1 MRIWLKS
8 ILNILNMQT
17 YVIIDP
23 SLQTIYIRFTVVE
36 SALTCSNNYMKI
48 GNNRRSYFFF
58 GEINKSLN
66 HYKEMNIKINS
77 KNSLNI
83 FRY

>member
-23 SLQTIYIRFTVVE
+23 SLQTINIRYIVLE
-36 SALTCSNNYMKI
+36 SALTCFNNYMKI
-48 GNNRRSYFFF
+48 GNNRRSYFF

-66 HYKEMNIKINS
+66 HYKVMNIKINS
-77 KNSLNI
+77 TN
-83 FRY
+83 